1 MDIPTLLD
9 RIGTT
14 RAGLARAIGISK
26 QATHQWRGPIPAE
39 RVPKISE
46 VFGIPRWE
54 LREDLWDKP
63 EDSQ

>member
-14 RAGLARAIGISK
+14 RAGLARAIGITRA
-26 QATHQWRGPIPAE
+26 ATHQWRGEIPAE

-46 VFGIPRWE
+46 VYGIPMHE
-54 LREDLWDKP
+54 LRGDLWKAP
-63 EDSQ
+63 GP